1 MMCGMG
7 RWEPDARERLVRAAL
22 DLFDEQGYE
31 NTAVAQIAERAGLT
45 KSTYFRHFRDKREV
59 LFGGQDELVELLIAG
74 ITGTPE
80 SEGALAAVEGALV
93 AIAVTFTD
101 ERRANGPRRLAVIA
115 ANDELRERDAMKMAG
130 FSSVMQEALRQRG
143 VPELDAAVAVELGV
157 LAIRVG
163 YARWLEAGGDFA
175 EVARRA
181 LEEVRVAAAG
191 LVERRL

>member
-1 MMCGMG
+1 MCTMG
-7 RWEPDARERLVRAAL
+7 RWEPDARDRLVSAAL

-59 LFGGQDELVELLIAG
+59 LFGGQDVLVELLVKGIAG
-74 ITGTPE
+74 APE
-80 SEGALAAVEGALV
+80 SAGALKAVEGALV
-93 AIAVTFTD
+93 AIAVTFSE

-130 FSSVMQEALRQRG
+130 FSSIMQEALRQRG
-143 VPELDAAVAVELGV
+143 VPELDAAVSAELGIV
-157 LAIRVG
+157 ALRVG

-181 LEEVRVAAAG
+181 LADVRLAAKELEGA
-191 LVERRL
+191 E

>member
-1 MMCGMG
+1 MG
-7 RWEPDARERLVRAAL
+7 RWEPDARDRLVRAAL

-59 LFGGQDELVELLIAG
+59 LFSGQDELVELIVEGIA
-74 ITGTPE
+74 GTPE
-80 SEGALAAVEGALV
+80 SAGALAAVEGALV
-93 AIAVTFTD
+93 AIAVTFT
-101 ERRANGPRRLAVIA
+101 EGRRANGPRRLAVIA

-130 FSSVMQEALRQRG
+130 FSSVMQEALRRRG
-143 VPELDAAVAVELGV
+143 VPELDAAVAAELGV
-157 LAIRVG
+157 LALRVA
-163 YARWLEAGGDFA
+163 YDRWLEAGGDFA

-191 LVERRL
+191 LEGAE

>member
-1 MMCGMG
+1 MG
-7 RWEPDARERLVRAAL
+7 RWEPDARDRLVRAAL

-59 LFGGQDELVELLIAG
+59 LFGGQDELVELLVKGIAD
-74 ITGTPE
+74 TPDAA
-80 SEGALAAVEGALV
+80 GPLVAVEGALV
-93 AIAVTFTD
+93 AIAVTFTE

-130 FSSVMQEALRQRG
+130 FAGVLQDGLRQRG
-143 VPELDAAVAVELGV
+143 VPDLDAAVAAELGV
-157 LAIRVG
+157 VALRVA
-163 YARWLEAGGDFA
+163 YDRWLEAGGDFA

-181 LEEVRVAAAG
+181 LEEVRAAAASLEG
-191 LVERRL
+191 AE